1 MIASGGGL
9 GAALGLGARGR
20 GRLSLDEDDRAGL
33 GARAWGMLVGIL
45 VCAVPLGLAGVP
57 EFSAETAGWLAVS
70 GVGNLLGLFLLYVA
84 LQAGKVG
91 VVVPIA
97 STCGGIAAVIA
108 VAAGEPV
115 SAGIG
120 VALVALAAGAALASA
135 AADDVTPTRS
145 RGVAPGVVVAVA
157 AALAWGVAIY
167 AGGRLSSELPLAWV
181 LLSTRA
187 VGVLAVTIPFAAAGR
202 LRYDRRALPY
212 LLVAGVGEVVG
223 YASFLWGARDGI
235 AVSSVLAGQNAALAA
250 VIAYLLFR
258 ERLARIQVAGVALIA
273 AGIAALAILQ
283 T

>member
-1 MIASGGGL
+1 M
-9 GAALGLGARGR
+9 
-20 GRLSLDEDDRAGL
+20 
-33 GARAWGMLVGIL
+33 
-45 VCAVPLGLAGVP
+45 P
-57 EFSAETAGWLAVS
+57 EFSADTAGWLAVS

-157 AALAWGVAIY
+157 AALAWGLRSTP
-167 AGGRLSSELPLAWV
+167 AGASPRSS
-181 LLSTRA
+181 
-187 VGVLAVTIPFAAAGR
+187 R
-202 LRYDRRALPY
+202 LRGCSSRR
-212 LLVAGVGEVVG
+212 GRS
-223 YASFLWGARDGI
+223 ASWR
-235 AVSSVLAGQNAALAA
+235 
-250 VIAYLLFR
+250 
-258 ERLARIQVAGVALIA
+258 
-273 AGIAALAILQ
+273 
-283 T
+283 

>member
-1 MIASGGGL
+1 MIAVVGGL
-9 GAALGLGARGR
+9 GAALAWAFAAVAASRSTRMIGPASALG
-20 GRLSLDEDDRAGL
+20 
-33 GARAWGMLVGIL
+33 WGMLVGIL
-45 VCAVPLGLAGVP
+45 VCAVPLGFAGVP
-57 EFSAETAGWLAVS
+57 EFSADTAGWLAVS

-97 STCGGIAAVIA
+97 STCGGIAAAIA

-167 AGGRLSSELPLAWV
+167 AGGRLSTELPLAWV

-187 VGVLAVTIPFAAAGR
+187 VGVLAVTIPLAAAGR
-202 LRYDRRALPY
+202 LRYERRALPY
-212 LLVAGVGEVVG
+212 LLVAGVGEVAG

>member
-1 MIASGGGL
+1 LIAVVGGL
-9 GAALGLGARGR
+9 GAALAWAFAAVAASRSTRMIGPASALG
-20 GRLSLDEDDRAGL
+20 
-33 GARAWGMLVGIL
+33 WGMLVGIL

-57 EFSAETAGWLAVS
+57 EFSADTAAWLAVS

-97 STCGGIAAVIA
+97 STCGGIAALIA
-108 VAAGEPV
+108 VAMGEPV

-167 AGGRLSSELPLAWV
+167 AGGRLSTELPLAWV

-187 VGVLAVTIPFAAAGR
+187 VGVLAVTIPLAAAGR
-202 LRYDRRALPY
+202 LRYERRALPY
-212 LLVAGVGEVVG
+212 PLVAGVGEVAG
-223 YASFLWGARDGI
+223 YASFLWGARDAI